1 MTNPKMIIPFCLNKT
16 TYKRSN
22 ECSNVN
28 SYIKNR
34 IASIASCI
42 ILFIQHSNCY
52 RSASFKKSSTNN
64 DKRSPRKNIGVLKID
79 KAMLICPKAI
89 IKEPKN
95 KAFFLP

>member
-1 MTNPKMIIPFCLNKT
+1 MIIPFCLNKT

-42 ILFIQHSNCY
+42 ICLYNIPTVTEALVLKNPVPITI
-52 RSASFKKSSTNN
+52 KV
-64 DKRSPRKNIGVLKID
+64 SPRKNIGVLRID

-89 IKEPKN
+89 IKEPRN
-95 KAFFLP
+95 KAFFALNNYQ